1 MPYRN
6 TENWDKEDQEKDGQN
21 NQYYIFPK
29 DKQEF
34 WNLAEKNGAIILHFV
49 GRFSQQLPY
58 YEHIIRVGKQHK
70 TDYTVTNFIR
80 RSTIK
85 SHRISKLFRDTFI
98 IAVPKGWERALQY
111 KERYLTHEQAF
122 KQNPKKPAKTNKNF
136 SLKQLCQEY
145 KNWKATNDYQEGYK
159 WDFISQFKDTF
170 VQIDSSERFSTQY
183 LKLLSFTENFTPR
196 DMMMSC
202 KFFKDI
208 FIKYHQ
214 EHISHL
220 HHLFDEDVPL
230 KKRINDFTQ
239 WLDSVRITEKK
250 KHPIHYQ
257 VALFFLFVQN
267 PTKYPL
273 ATTNRF
279 IRNYFVYTNIPATN
293 KLKGTDLY
301 VFFYQHIHEELLPF
315 LQQELNSQCTVMD
328 AQDFCWF
335 VGKRIYYGYI
345 FPKNNALAY
354 TPREIQALKENPA
367 EEMDYLEAIN
377 HTSLTKEEIEK
388 LAHKAGEQPAFS
400 QITQNKLV
408 RDPKIAKLALIEAD
422 FHCEVDGS
430 HPSFISRTSKLP
442 YMEAHHLIPTSYS
455 RTFYERYHI
464 NLDCKENI
472 ISLCPTCHRAL
483 HFGTDEKRDEI
494 LKILLKK
501 RKEEFRKLGLNMP
514 LSELIKFY

>member
-6 TENWDKEDQEKDGQN
+6 TGNWNEQPKDKRQN

-29 DKQEF
+29 DEQLF
-34 WNLAEKNGAIILHFV
+34 WQLAQSNGGIIL
-49 GRFSQQLPY
+49 RFIGKYAQQLPVS
-58 YEHIIRVGKQHK
+58 EHSIFISNQSHK
-70 TDYTVTNFIR
+70 SVVVNFIR
-80 RSTIK
+80 TSTIGGE
-85 SHRISKLFRDTFI
+85 RIPKIFRDTFI
-98 IAVPKGWERALQY
+98 IAVPKGLENALQY
-111 KERYLTHEQAF
+111 KKLQLPKEKPI
-122 KQNPKKPAKTNKNF
+122 KQNPKKTAKTNKNF

-170 VQIDSSERFSTQY
+170 AQIDSSERFSTQY

-196 DMMMSC
+196 DIMMDC

-208 FIKYHQ
+208 FIKYPQ
-214 EHISHL
+214 EHITHL
-220 HHLFDEDVPL
+220 HHLFDESIPL
-230 KKRINDFTQ
+230 KNRINDFTN
-239 WLDSVRITEKK
+239 WLEFIRIKEKK
-250 KHPIHYQ
+250 KYSIHYQ

-273 ATTNRF
+273 ATINGF
-279 IRNYFVYTNIPATN
+279 VHNYFAYTNTPTAN
-293 KLKGTDLY
+293 KLRGADLY
-301 VFFYQHIHEELLPF
+301 VFFYQHIHEELLPR

-335 VGKRIYYGYI
+335 VGRRIYYGYI
-345 FPKNNALAY
+345 SPKNQSSTY
-354 TPREIQALKENPA
+354 IPREIKEIKENPSDDMA
-367 EEMDYLEAIN
+367 YLEDIN
-377 HTSLTKEEIEK
+377 HTSLTNEEKEK
-388 LAHKAGEQPAFS
+388 LANKVHEQPAFS
-400 QITQNKLV
+400 QITQNKLS
-408 RDPKIAKLALIEAD
+408 REPKVAKVALMDAD
-422 FHCEVDGS
+422 FHCEVDTT

-442 YMEAHHLIPTSYS
+442 YMEAHHLIPIAYLM
-455 RTFYERYHI
+455 TFYERYHI

-483 HFGTDEKRDEI
+483 HFGTDEKRNEI

-501 RKEEFRKLGLNMP
+501 RKEKFRKLGLNIT